1 VCVPG
6 AGDAVTDAARGGSG
20 LWHGAVRVLRVCVCC
35 LPAEARRPASWLA
48 LACVLGAGVALSVPD
63 TPGRPPPGGVPA
75 ASAALVAGAAAAI
88 AAVGDVPN
96 ATARGPHVRSL
107 VVAATICRSTWPL
120 VPAVALGLAGLS
132 VGVWLAAAVP
142 LAATSSILLRRAD
155 ADAAESAGVV
165 LVAACV
171 ASATHA
177 AVSMNVAAPL
187 DVAVA
192 AAAGVAGFGAVMVAA
207 VSWLATAPSS
217 AHSLDAGSWTPADTI
232 EALGW
237 PAGSGRLGGGLLI
250 ASMIAALL
258 GMAGWLFLAPERSGW
273 YGLLAACCFVALAA
287 PRATLAW
294 GAVGSI
300 ARSRLLA
307 TVAGP
312 GLRSAPQWRVPITTA
327 AILAWPPLVAAGVVG
342 GEQATDRLWLVAEV
356 LAWGVALAV
365 VTTAA
370 LRLGAG
376 RETVL
381 AIVLVTAVA
390 CFLGWRGVI
399 GPETPG
405 NEGWNGVEQTRAS
418 CETPQ
423 PRSGPGG
430 PGRRPMGRRAGLV
443 APHEACTASVVYPF

>member
-1 VCVPG
+1 
-6 AGDAVTDAARGGSG
+6 
-20 LWHGAVRVLRVCVCC
+20 
-35 LPAEARRPASWLA
+35 
-48 LACVLGAGVALSVPD
+48 
-63 TPGRPPPGGVPA
+63 
-75 ASAALVAGAAAAI
+75 
-88 AAVGDVPN
+88 
-96 ATARGPHVRSL
+96 
-107 VVAATICRSTWPL
+107 
-120 VPAVALGLAGLS
+120 
-132 VGVWLAAAVP
+132 
-142 LAATSSILLRRAD
+142 
-155 ADAAESAGVV
+155 
-165 LVAACV
+165 
-171 ASATHA
+171 
-177 AVSMNVAAPL
+177 M
-187 DVAVA
+187 
-192 AAAGVAGFGAVMVAA
+192 
-207 VSWLATAPSS
+207 
-217 AHSLDAGSWTPADTI
+217 
-232 EALGW
+232 
-237 PAGSGRLGGGLLI
+237 

-381 AIVLVTAVA
+381 AIALVTAVA
-390 CFLGWRGVI
+390 CFLGWRGTI

-405 NEGWNGVEQTRAS
+405 TRAGMVLSKPVLPARLRNLGQAHEGRAVGRWVVAPASWHPMKPSPRPS
-418 CETPQ
+418 CIRFD
-423 PRSGPGG
+423 PRS
-430 PGRRPMGRRAGLV
+430 
-443 APHEACTASVVYPF
+443 